1 MSRNCQVTSDN
12 WASHPGGET
21 PGAAACRHSL
31 QAEPWPGELG
41 LHSPSRWFTIRALR
55 SVYVFG
61 TPLLDD
67 YVSPLEVVGCYF

>member
-1 MSRNCQVTSDN
+1 MTVGLHTRVVRLRSC
-12 WASHPGGET
+12 
-21 PGAAACRHSL
+21 GAAACRHSL
-31 QAEPWPGELG
+31 KAEPWPGELG
-41 LHSPSRWFTIRALR
+41 LHSLSRWFTIRALR